1 MIALYI
7 LTGVISALG
16 ALISLLLALVLQ
28 RLSRLEDK
36 LDAKQDK
43 SDCLCY
49 RDGLREALQEV
60 WDAFGKHSHEGL
72 PPTSKVTR

>member
-1 MIALYI
+1 MIALYV

-36 LDAKQDK
+36 LDGKQDK
-43 SDCLCY
+43 NDCVCY
-49 RDGLREALQEV
+49 QDRWREAIQEI